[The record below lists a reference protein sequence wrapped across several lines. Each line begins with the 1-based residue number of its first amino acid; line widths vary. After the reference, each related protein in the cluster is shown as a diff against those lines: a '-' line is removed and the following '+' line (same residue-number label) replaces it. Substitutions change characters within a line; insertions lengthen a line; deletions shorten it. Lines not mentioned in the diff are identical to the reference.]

1 MPLLNNPPLPLFNK
15 GGMGGFKNEK
25 GVTLIELLIVLL
37 ILSIIVG
44 GLTEMLAG
52 GLKSSRENR
61 AKTGLIEDANYAMNR
76 IINATRETN
85 WVFIPGD
92 ANPVRD
98 ILAISAMIDNDSD
111 GVIDEDWGADIGNDG
126 LPGIAGFDDDGDG
139 SVDEGGVA
147 LKSDDDED
155 GAIDEDIPKN
165 GIDNDLDGNYDEEFR
180 ADVNGFGC
188 PGLCL
193 RDDDADGSVDEGS
206 INDDDEDG
214 LVDEDPIDPLIFHI
228 INGALYEKK
237 IIWDSTTNAND
248 ITEKKVIDNVTQFRV
263 ERLLGVNG
271 KTLLKVTIEVT
282 SGRGNSVT
290 LESEIYPRMLPTV
303 TP

>member
-1 MPLLNNPPLPLFNK
+1 MPLFNNPPLPPFNK

-61 AKTGLIEDANYAMNR
+61 IKTGLIEDANYAMNR

-98 ILAISAMIDNDSD
+98 ILAISAMADNDND
-111 GVIDEDWGADIGNDG
+111 GVVDEDWREDIGNDN
-126 LPGIAGFDDDGDG
+126 LPGLGGFDDDGDG
-139 SVDEGGVA
+139 STDEGGITRQN
-147 LKSDDDED
+147 DDDED
-155 GAIDEDIPKN
+155 NSINEDTPMN
-165 GIDNDLDGNYDEEFR
+165 GLDDDLDGNYDEEFKG
-180 ADVNGFGC
+180 DVNGDGC
-188 PGLCL
+188 PGICF
-193 RDDDADGSVDEGS
+193 RDDDGDGSIDEGN

-214 LVDEDPIDPLIFHI
+214 LLDEDPVDPLIFYI
-228 INGALYEKK
+228 NNGALYERK
-237 IIWDSTTNAND
+237 IIWNPTTSSND
-248 ITEKKVIDNVTQFRV
+248 ITEKKLIDNVTQFRV
-263 ERLLGVNG
+263 ERLLGLNG
-271 KTLLKVTIEVT
+271 KALIKVMIEVS
-282 SGRGNSVT
+282 SGKEGSVT
-290 LESEIYPRMLPTV
+290 FESEIYPRMLPAV